1 MKRIAY
7 TMLLTAMLVTMA
19 VAIVD
24 VSMPSGTSVVRP
36 PTYPTSTSR
45 VPPFATPEIVK
56 APGANV
62 LASADRSTGRV
73 WMGAVGDISSPSPD
87 EVQILFKGNMTR
99 ATGTDKYT
107 VDVLV
112 DLPEDGYVRKGSGEI
127 YIFAAIYNEA
137 GAQIRLENDANQIK
151 WGNPFSFP
159 VNLPATGSQRALS
172 ITTKD
177 VLPAGNYYVKAGF
190 IVRSNQGGI
199 DALAGGTGSDATKGV
214 KILRIGL
221 APFYF
226 G

>member
-24 VSMPSGTSVVRP
+24 VRMPSATLVGRTP
-36 PTYPTSTSR
+36 YPTSTSR
-45 VPPFATPEIVK
+45 VPPFATPEIVRD
-56 APGANV
+56 PGVNV
-62 LASADRSTGRV
+62 LASADRNTGRV

-87 EVQILFKGNMTR
+87 EVQILFKGNTTR

-107 VDVLV
+107 VNVVV

-127 YIFAAIYNEA
+127 YIFAAIYDEA

-159 VNLPATGSQRALS
+159 VTTGSQRAFF
-172 ITTKD
+172 ITTKN

-221 APFYF
+221 SPFYF

>member
-1 MKRIAY
+1 
-7 TMLLTAMLVTMA
+7 
-19 VAIVD
+19 
-24 VSMPSGTSVVRP
+24 
-36 PTYPTSTSR
+36 
-45 VPPFATPEIVK
+45 
-56 APGANV
+56 
-62 LASADRSTGRV
+62 
-73 WMGAVGDISSPSPD
+73 MGAVGDISSPSPD
-87 EVQILFKGNMTR
+87 EVQILFKGNTTR

-107 VDVLV
+107 INVVV

-151 WGNPFSFP
+151 WGNPFSRP
-159 VNLPATGSQRALS
+159 VTTGSQRAFFV
-172 ITTKD
+172 TTKD

-190 IVRSNQGGI
+190 IVRSDQGGI